1 MEQASSFWTHRLSP
15 PLATNNS
22 FGRFLF
28 LRGNMLLPP
37 KILGAA
43 MNSHT
48 RRNIF
53 KAIGAISMLSIFDN
67 KILLAAGDAPL
78 PKNIMSPEAALNRLM
93 EGNARYTEGK
103 LKDRN
108 FSDTRAAL
116 TKGQNPY
123 ASILSCADSRVSPE
137 LCFDEGRGDLFV
149 NRLAGNYVSLDIL
162 ASIEYGAAVLNAP
175 LIMVL
180 GHTECGAIKAS
191 INADTNNVDFPGH
204 IQTITT
210 SLRSAVKA
218 GQKDGGD
225 LLNATTL
232 ENIKMN
238 VAMLKDSTPLLRQLV
253 QNKKLIVVGGL
264 YHLDTGKVQLVA

>member
-1 MEQASSFWTHRLSP
+1 
-15 PLATNNS
+15 
-22 FGRFLF
+22 
-28 LRGNMLLPP
+28 
-37 KILGAA
+37 
-43 MNSHT
+43 MNLYS
-48 RRNIF
+48 RRSIF
-53 KAIGAISMLSIFDN
+53 KIVSAVSLLSICNSKALF
-67 KILLAAGDAPL
+67 AASANAPI
-78 PKNIMSPEAALNRLM
+78 PSNVITPEAALKRLIK
-93 EGNARYTEGK
+93 GNTRYVNGK
-103 LKDRN
+103 STGRN
-108 FSDTRAAL
+108 FSQTRAAL

-149 NRLAGNYVSLDIL
+149 NRLAGNYVSPDIL

-191 INADTNNVDFPGH
+191 IKAEKDNADFPGH

-210 SLRSAVKA
+210 SLRGAVKA

-225 LLNATTL
+225 LMAATTL

-238 VAMLKDSTPLLRQLV
+238 VALLKDSTPLLRQLV
-253 QNKKLIVVGGL
+253 ETKKLIVVGGL
-264 YHLDTGKVQLVA
+264 YHLDTGKVELVA